1 MFQVC
6 AGDESKYENLL
17 TDEKV
22 GFVLFMLFEY
32 MKQNKYRKL
41 NWLLLLS
48 AELELNVITKIPMH
62 VFQQGYY

>member
-1 MFQVC
+1 MN
-6 AGDESKYENLL
+6 SKYENLL
-17 TDEKV
+17 TNEKV

-41 NWLLLLS
+41 NWLLLLP
-48 AELELNVITKIPMH
+48 AELEGNVITKIPMN

>member
-1 MFQVC
+1 MN
-6 AGDESKYENLL
+6 SKYENLL
-17 TDEKV
+17 TNEKV

-41 NWLLLLS
+41 NLLLLLS
-48 AELELNVITKIPMH
+48 AELEGNVITKIPMH

>member
-1 MFQVC
+1 MN
-6 AGDESKYENLL
+6 SKYENLL
-17 TDEKV
+17 TNEKV